1 MVMGLARIVG
11 MVLNQ
16 GHVMHTISNA
26 ASGLIGNNGLALAA
40 IGIFIF
46 TLVLNL
52 FIPSGM
58 SKAAIMMPLLTP
70 IGDVCG
76 LTRQLVV
83 FAYSLGDNLTNALT
97 PMSGP
102 MVGALELA
110 DVDFTDWLKY
120 AAPLMG
126 ILAVVSAVF
135 IVALA
140 AMGWA

>member
-1 MVMGLARIVG
+1 

-16 GHVMHTISNA
+16 GHIMHTISNT
-26 ASGLIGNNGLALAA
+26 ASNLIGNSGLAMAA

-52 FIPSGM
+52 FIPSGL

-83 FAYSLGDNLTNALT
+83 FAYSMGDSLTNTLT

-102 MVGALELA
+102 MVGSLELA
-110 DVDFTDWLKY
+110 DVDYTAWLKY
-120 AAPLMG
+120 AAPLMC
-126 ILAVVSAVF
+126 ILGVVAVGF
-135 IVALA
+135 IAALA
-140 AMGWA
+140 TMGWA